1 MTGIEL
7 DHVAIG
13 MRRISDAQSLLEGV
27 LGGRPYE
34 GGPSGDFAFVQWE
47 FAGGGRIEILEP
59 TGLVDG
65 FLQRFLKSRG
75 PRIHHV
81 TFNVPSLE
89 QACERAEARGHAIV
103 GFNAEDPHW
112 REAFLHPKQALGI
125 VVQLVELRPRQEGGE
140 PELHWPLPEGPPRP
154 TPPATLLGPR
164 LSCRSADAARR
175 QWSELLGGDC
185 EEDAEGLA
193 FYWSDS
199 PLRIAVR
206 VDRSAA
212 EGPVALE
219 VTADRPLSLSPDA
232 YPEFGT
238 RFVQRYAS
246 PAESRAR
253 SEA

>member
-1 MTGIEL
+1 LTEIEL

-13 MRRISDAQSLLEGV
+13 MERISDAQYLLEGV

-34 GGPSGDFAFVQWE
+34 GGPAGDFASVQWE

-59 TGLVDG
+59 TGPVDG
-65 FLQRFLKSRG
+65 FLHRFLKSRG

-81 TFNVPSLE
+81 TLKVPSLE
-89 QACERAEARGHAIV
+89 RACERAEARGYAIV

-125 VVQLVELRPRQEGGE
+125 VVQLAEMRPPQDGGE
-140 PELHWPLPEGPPRP
+140 PELHWPLPEGPERP
-154 TPPATLLGPR
+154 TSPATLLGPR

-185 EEDAEGLA
+185 TEDAEGLT
-193 FYWSDS
+193 FHWPDS

-206 VDRSAA
+206 VDGSAT
-212 EGPVALE
+212 EGPEALE
-219 VTADRPLSLSPDA
+219 VTANRPLSLSPDP

-238 RFVQRYAS
+238 RFVQR
-246 PAESRAR
+246 
-253 SEA
+253 